1 MSIQNEASSLH
12 ACQTKKFFRVD
23 AFRERWRSVHSGIGQ
38 EACSGKRMRGI
49 SVNAPREK
57 LTASKVLFFVL
68 NNNNHRYVT

>member
-1 MSIQNEASSLH
+1 MRPVPSTLVKLKS
-12 ACQTKKFFRVD
+12 FFRVD

-38 EACSGKRMRGI
+38 EACSGKRMRVI

-68 NNNNHRYVT
+68 NKHRYVT